1 MLQYICP
8 GLFRMRAPILPDVA
22 ALFVMSNLLY
32 AWWSQLVPREV
43 QASAVG
49 AWSYT
54 GVAPQQG
61 QLAGYPLTNLSRA
74 TLAALGRVSGHM
86 RTADLH
92 RGAAMAAGGR
102 PTVDD

>member
-8 GLFRMRAPILPDVA
+8 GLFRMHAPNLPDVA